1 MNWVTLYALL
11 SKKIESVTGLHNEVV
26 AQLPASGVEGT
37 LYFVPKGTPGTSDI
51 YDEYIWTDGDPTGS
65 FEKLGSTEIDL
76 SGYLTSSDVASVAIS
91 GDYEDLDN
99 KPTIPAA
106 ITVDDQMDSTSENP
120 VQNKVIKQ
128 YVDDAITANITNV
141 LAASY

>member
-26 AQLPASGVEGT
+26 TQLPASGVEGT

-76 SGYLTSSDVASVAIS
+76 SGYLTSSDVAAVALS
-91 GDYEDLDN
+91 GEYSDLLN
-99 KPTIPAA
+99 APTIP
-106 ITVDDQMDSTSENP
+106 TVDNEMDSTSENP

-128 YVDDAITANITNV
+128 YVDDAITTNITNV

>member
-11 SKKIESVTGLHNEVV
+11 SKKIESVTGLHNEIVT
-26 AQLPASGVEGT
+26 QLPSTGVEGT
-37 LYFVPKGTPGTSDI
+37 LYFVPNTGSGTNV
-51 YDEYIWTDGDPTGS
+51 YDEYVWFDGDPTGS
-65 FEKLGSTEIDL
+65 FEKMGSTEIDL
-76 SGYLTSSDVASVAIS
+76 SGYLTSSDVAAVAIS
-91 GDYEDLDN
+91 GDYDDLDN

-106 ITVDDQMDSTSENP
+106 ITVDSQMDSTSENP

-128 YVDDAITANITNV
+128 YVDDAITTNITNV